1 MMMMTTTTNNNN
13 DHLPAS
19 KRHPLA
25 KLWARLSRQ
34 NNKKPKILE
43 DAKDDKEGESY
54 DARYGTA
61 FLWIVFTAGIISVLY
76 LLEGEEEE
84 EEEKATKATNS
95 TGTSSNIAPDK
106 EDKEK
111 LS

>member
-76 LLEGEEEE
+76 LLEGEQ